1 MFLPTSF
8 PKDKKNIFFLIALI
22 GLAPAYLKA
31 QTVGTTTADILKINQ
46 GARPAAM
53 GGVYTAMGNDA
64 YSVSYNPAGLSNLK
78 ATQILLLHLDS
89 LASIQYE
96 YLVMATAWGQGNV
109 LAVNA
114 TYRHEPTIDNQNGT
128 PPVNADDLLGSLSYA
143 TKLSNNFRAGAT
155 IKYLKSDLASFSASA
170 VGFDAGIQLDKIKL
184 PLVPFDTA
192 IGLSVQNVGTGMT
205 FDPAASADPL
215 PMFIRVGIG
224 NHLVIDRDKDLNW
237 GLEFFK
243 PSDQDVKMGVGGEF
257 WMFPE
262 LFAVRAG
269 YKFEHL
275 GTWTGNVFDN
285 YTLGCTLTRRLEGD
299 DFSLDIAYN
308 PATFTSTSEDT
319 FFFALNFKFNQL
331 RIF

>member
-1 MFLPTSF
+1 MFLPASF
-8 PKDKKNIFFLIALI
+8 QKNKKKLFFLVLLAS
-22 GLAPAYLKA
+22 LAPVFLRA
-31 QTVGTTTADILKINQ
+31 QTVGTTTADLLKINE

-78 ATQILLLHLDS
+78 ATQIVLLHLDS
-89 LASIQYE
+89 LSSIQYE

-109 LAVNA
+109 LAANI

-128 PPVNADDLLGSLSYA
+128 PAVNADDLLGSLSYA

-155 IKYLKSDLASFSASA
+155 IKYLKSDLASFSATA
-170 VGFDAGIQLDKIKL
+170 VAFDAGIQLDKIKI
-184 PLVPFDTA
+184 PLLPFDTA
-192 IGLSVQNVGTGMT
+192 IGLAVQNVGTGMT
-205 FDPAASADPL
+205 FDPAVSADPL
-215 PMFIRVGIG
+215 PMFIRLGVGY
-224 NHLVIDRDKDLNW
+224 HLVIDKVKDLNW

-243 PSDQDVKMGVGGEF
+243 PSDQDIKMGVGGEF